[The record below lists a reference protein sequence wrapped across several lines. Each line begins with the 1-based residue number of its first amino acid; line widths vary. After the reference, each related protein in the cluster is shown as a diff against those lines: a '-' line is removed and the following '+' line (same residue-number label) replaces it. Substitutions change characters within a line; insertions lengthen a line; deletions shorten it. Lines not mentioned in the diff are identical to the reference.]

1 MKTFLFIILCLFSN
15 KLFSQTLFAIN
26 DSTQQIIVSKAHW
39 YNNKI
44 EEIEKIEKINCKD
57 NELLYEFIVKL
68 TKIAKESPVNKEI
81 FSVID
86 RECKKQY
93 SSK

>member
-44 EEIEKIEKINCKD
+44 KEIEKINCKD

-68 TKIAKESPVNKEI
+68 TNIARQSPVNKEI

-86 RECKKQY
+86 RECRKQY

>member
-1 MKTFLFIILCLFSN
+1 MKLIITIAICFATNLA
-15 KLFSQTLFAIN
+15 FSQTLFAIN

-44 EEIEKIEKINCKD
+44 EEIERIDCKN

-68 TKIAKESPVNKEI
+68 VNISKQSPLNVEI
-81 FSVID
+81 YKTID
-86 RECKKQY
+86 AECRKQY
-93 SSK
+93 SAK